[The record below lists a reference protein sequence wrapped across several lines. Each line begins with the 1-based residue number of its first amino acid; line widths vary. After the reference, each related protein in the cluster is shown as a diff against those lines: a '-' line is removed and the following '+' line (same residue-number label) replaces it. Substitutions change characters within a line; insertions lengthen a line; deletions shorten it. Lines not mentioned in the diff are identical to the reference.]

1 MTDTPDQ
8 PANLNDRVQS
18 LEVDMLDVKIS
29 LNRLIDAFYQN
40 NQNVTNAIER
50 MSEVQIQT
58 MTVITEIQSEV
69 RGLQTENRRILEIL
83 SRDRE

>member
-8 PANLNDRVQS
+8 PANLSDRVQS